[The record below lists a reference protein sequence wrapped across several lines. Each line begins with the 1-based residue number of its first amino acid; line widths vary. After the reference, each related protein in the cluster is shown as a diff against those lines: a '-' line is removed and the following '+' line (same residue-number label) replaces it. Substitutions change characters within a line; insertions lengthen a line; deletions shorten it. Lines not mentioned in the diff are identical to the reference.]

1 VSSDAVARHAGEGGE
16 KGGPVAVVS
25 GGGSGIG
32 REAALELARRGYALA
47 LLGRRIAPL
56 EETLEAA
63 AGQARQGRQ
72 SNQARQGR
80 QSRQS
85 RRGRQ
90 ESSAARGRAI
100 TCDVRDAAAV
110 EQAAAAIEARWGAA
124 NVVVPAAGVAH
135 IAPFE
140 ELSAAAFAATLD
152 TNLAGAFLV
161 MQAFLPAMRRRGEG
175 WIFAILSVAARR
187 GFPGWAAYCAS
198 KAGLAGLLAALR
210 LELQGSGVR
219 LTAIYPGAADTA
231 IWEQVPGTWDRAA
244 MMPAAAVAQALG
256 NALDADRRTLIEEIH
271 LGPAGGAL

>member
-1 VSSDAVARHAGEGGE
+1 VSSDAVVRHAGEGGGE
-16 KGGPVAVVS
+16 GGPVAVVS

-72 SNQARQGR
+72 SSQARQGR
-80 QSRQS
+80 
-85 RRGRQ
+85 RGRQ
-90 ESSAARGRAI
+90 ASSAGRGLAI
-100 TCDVRDAAAV
+100 ACDVRDAAAV
-110 EQAAAAIEARWGAA
+110 ERAAAVIEARWGAA
-124 NVVVPAAGVAH
+124 DIVVPAAGVAH

-256 NALDADRRTLIEEIH
+256 NALDADRRTLVEEIH